1 VAKGERAERVGP
13 DAVLND
19 AKDRLDAQKKS
30 FVYAERL
37 RAGQQERGSKSGAAR
52 AGQQERGAEFLNAV
66 SQVPQEKRVYV
77 DQCGID
83 NTLSYLW
90 GWSGKGTRCPGV
102 RLGHKTQRISV
113 MAALG
118 QREML
123 APLTFTGSC
132 DAALVEA
139 WMEQHLLPVLLP
151 GQVVILD
158 NAAFHRHAKLRAL
171 LATKDCSLL
180 PLPPYSPDLN
190 RIEPQWNALKIKVAL
205 DTNTYSSFHEK
216 VDAAF
221 L

>member
-1 VAKGERAERVGP
+1 VAKGDRAKRVGP
-13 DAVLND
+13 DAVFND
-19 AKDRLDAQKKS
+19 AKDWLDTQKKS
-30 FVYAERL
+30 FVFAERL
-37 RAGQQERGSKSGAAR
+37 RPAQQERREA
-52 AGQQERGAEFLNAV
+52 FLSAV
-66 SQVPQEKRVYV
+66 AQVPLEKRVYV

-83 NTLSYLW
+83 NTLNYPW
-90 GWSGKGTRCPGV
+90 GWSRKGTRCLGV

-113 MAALG
+113 MAALCQG
-118 QREML
+118 QL
-123 APLTFTGSC
+123 VAPLTFTGSC

-139 WMEQHLLPVLLP
+139 WIEQHLLPELEV

-171 LATKDCSLL
+171 LATKGCSLL

-190 RIEPQWNALKIKVAL
+190 LIEPQWNALTIKVAL
-205 DTNTYSSFHEK
+205 DTNSYPAFHDK